1 MAGLLNTNDQ
11 WLRSKL
17 GLEPRVSGREQPSIY
32 SDQAGFFN
40 SINEGLLN
48 MLPMGGMTV
57 HHGSPHRFT
66 KFDSSKIGTGEG
78 AAAYGHGLYF
88 AENPKVARE
97 YQEGLS
103 RPSVVIGGKTYK
115 DDGTGYTLEG
125 VLNSYGGNVDKAL
138 KRAEGMTKRYQ
149 KTIDKY
155 GEKVDDNIKRQRDE
169 WLGIHKEL
177 SKLSGKPMEYHRG
190 NFYKVDLP
198 DKHIEKMLDWDKP
211 LDKQPAVMK
220 VIKKHFKKAP
230 KPFEDRYVDMNNRLF
245 NPSDST
251 PHEFLSSFKSREQAS
266 QIMKDEGI
274 PGIKYLDQNSRWRTP
289 EQLANRK
296 KTRNFVVFDDTLP
309 KIEAIN
315 DVPIQGLMEGGKH
328 SLLK

>member
-1 MAGLLNTNDQ
+1 
-11 WLRSKL
+11 
-17 GLEPRVSGREQPSIY
+17 
-32 SDQAGFFN
+32 
-40 SINEGLLN
+40 

-198 DKHIEKMLDWDKP
+198 DKHIEKMLDFDTP
-211 LDKQPAVMK
+211 FDKQPEK
-220 VIKKHFKKAP
+220 IKNIFKNTSGGYRSEGSNDYM
-230 KPFEDRYVDMNNRLF
+230 FEKWV
-245 NPSDST
+245 
-251 PHEFLSSFKSREQAS
+251 KSPRGS
-266 QIMKDEGI
+266 IDLMRGGV
-274 PGIKYLDQNSRWRTP
+274 PGIKYLDQGSRGQKYWTAKHPKGGWYNFTTEREALDFIKRNP
-289 EQLANRK
+289 EMTLISPNQ
-296 KTRNFVVFDDTLP
+296 TRNFVVFDDTLP